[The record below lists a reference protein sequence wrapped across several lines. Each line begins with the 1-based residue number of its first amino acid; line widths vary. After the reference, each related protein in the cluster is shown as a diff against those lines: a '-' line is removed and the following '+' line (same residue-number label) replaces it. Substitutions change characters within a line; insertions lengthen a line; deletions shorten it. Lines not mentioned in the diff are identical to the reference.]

1 MKVGLAADFSAIRL
15 KDLVKAYLLEQGHE
29 ITDLGQMEGEADLV
43 YPEAAKRLAL
53 KIQAGAVEKGFLFC
67 GTGGG
72 VSIMANKFQGV
83 YCVASEGIFTA
94 YKMSQLNGA
103 NVLAM
108 GKKVVG
114 EMEACEMAERFLNT
128 EFCQD
133 FTPERKEF
141 VSGLRQR
148 MLEIEAEN
156 FMGNIK

>member
-1 MKVGLAADFSAIRL
+1 MRVGLAADFSAIRL
-15 KDLVKAYLLEQGHE
+15 KDLVKAYLLEQGYE
-29 ITDLGQMEGEADLV
+29 VMDLGQKEGEEDLI
-43 YPEAAKRLAL
+43 YPEAAKRLAAV
-53 KIQAGAVEKGFLFC
+53 IQTGQVEKGLIFC

-108 GKKVVG
+108 GKNVVG
-114 EMEACEMAERFLNT
+114 EMEACEMAQHFLTT

-133 FTPERKEF
+133 FTPERKDF
-141 VSGLRQR
+141 VSSLRQR
-148 MLEIEAEN
+148 MVEIEAEN
-156 FMGNIK
+156 FR